1 MEDPQ
6 PSLQS
11 LLDNVRT
18 QLRSTTDPSERI
30 ELRLEE
36 ASLRIDIIDE
46 DISSCNDANEKQL
59 LLQRLVALENKQVAL
74 ENQKAELHKKENV
87 LIAGMPFPLTLVN
100 HHSFTQLG
108 DANDGNNAND
118 NNEDAQSTTSMSDPL
133 GTPQRVEVTNLPS
146 NGQSDPLDVK
156 LKNSSLNVK
165 VKNPSLS
172 VNNDNGNALKV
183 EIQNPSLVV
192 RSDDANPLKIQD
204 RRTCGVFPDNP
215 VQVGVLATSQ
225 VTLLVTVVV
234 VILMIVMVANHS

>member
-59 LLQRLVALENKQVAL
+59 LLQRLVALENQKVAL
-74 ENQKAELHKKENV
+74 ENQKVELHKEKNV
-87 LIAGMPFPLTLVN
+87 LIAGMPFPLPLVN

-146 NGQSDPLDVK
+146 YNRRHPQDVT
-156 LKNSSLNVK
+156 LRNAYLLVRTDDA
-165 VKNPSLS
+165 NP
-172 VNNDNGNALKV
+172 LKV

-192 RSDDANPLKIQD
+192 RSDDANPLKIQE

-215 VQVGVLATSQ
+215 VQVGVLAG
-225 VTLLVTVVV
+225 TVVG
-234 VILMIVMVANHS
+234 VILMIVGFIFMANHS

>member
-36 ASLRIDIIDE
+36 ASLEKQVIDE
-46 DISSCNDANEKQL
+46 AISSCNDANEKQL
-59 LLQRLVALENKQVAL
+59 LLQRLVELEKQKAGL
-74 ENQKAELHKKENV
+74 ENQKAELHKEKNL
-87 LIAGMPFPLTLVN
+87 LIAGMPFPLPLVN

-146 NGQSDPLDVK
+146 YNRRHPQDVT
-156 LKNSSLNVK
+156 LRNAYLLVRTDDA
-165 VKNPSLS
+165 NP
-172 VNNDNGNALKV
+172 LKV
-183 EIQNPSLVV
+183 EVQNPSLVV
-192 RSDDANPLKIQD
+192 RSDDANPLKIQE

-215 VQVGVLATSQ
+215 VQVGVLAG
-225 VTLLVTVVV
+225 TVVG
-234 VILMIVMVANHS
+234 VILMIVGFIFMANHS

>member
-6 PSLQS
+6 PSMQS
-11 LLDNVRT
+11 RLNDVMDRLESITNPAGRT
-18 QLRSTTDPSERI
+18 
-30 ELRLEE
+30 ELRLQE
-36 ASLRIDIIDE
+36 ASLRIRIIDE
-46 DISSCNDANEKQL
+46 AISSCNDAISSCNDAKKEEL
-59 LLQRLVALENKQVAL
+59 LLQRLVALENQKVGL

-146 NGQSDPLDVK
+146 YNRRHPQDVT
-156 LKNSSLNVK
+156 LRNAYLLVRTDDA
-165 VKNPSLS
+165 NP
-172 VNNDNGNALKV
+172 LKV

-192 RSDDANPLKIQD
+192 RSDDANPLKIQE

-215 VQVGVLATSQ
+215 VQVGVLAG
-225 VTLLVTVVV
+225 TVVG
-234 VILMIVMVANHS
+234 VILMIVGFIFMANHS

>member
-6 PSLQS
+6 PSMQS
-11 LLDNVRT
+11 RLNDVM
-18 QLRSTTDPSERI
+18 D
-30 ELRLEE
+30 RLESITNPAGRTEMRLQE
-36 ASLRIDIIDE
+36 ASLRIRIIDE
-46 DISSCNDANEKQL
+46 DISSCKDNISSCNDANEKQL
-59 LLQRLVALENKQVAL
+59 LLQRLVELEKQKVGL

-146 NGQSDPLDVK
+146 YNRRHPQDVT
-156 LKNSSLNVK
+156 LRNAYLLVRTDDA
-165 VKNPSLS
+165 NP
-172 VNNDNGNALKV
+172 LKV
-183 EIQNPSLVV
+183 EVQNPSLVV
-192 RSDDANPLKIQD
+192 RSDDANPLKIQE

-215 VQVGVLATSQ
+215 VQVGVLAG
-225 VTLLVTVVV
+225 TVVG
-234 VILMIVMVANHS
+234 VILMIVGFIFMANHS